1 MPVSKA
7 QLKTFF
13 EEYEARV
20 NRAIS
25 DPPEVDAKATAAAF
39 ADFFLE
45 ASPLGIECAEN
56 GEKFLQVIPEGF
68 KHYRKIG
75 TKEMRMES
83 INFVEIDELHS
94 VVTVGWRAV
103 YAKKD
108 ADDVA
113 IEFKVHYMVQ
123 ALDENPKIFAYV
135 TGDEQ
140 KALRDA
146 GII

>member
-25 DPPEVDAKATAAAF
+25 DPPEVDEKATAAAF
-39 ADFFLE
+39 ASYFIE
-45 ASPLGIECAEN
+45 ASPAGIECGEN
-56 GEKFLQVIPEGF
+56 GDKFLHVIPEGF

-83 INFVEIDELHS
+83 INFVEIDEMHWVVS
-94 VVTVGWRAV
+94 VEWRAV

-123 ALDENPKIFAYV
+123 AVDEDPKIFAYV

-146 GII
+146 GIV